1 MSALAFSEETRVGLR
16 FLIADDNEFVRMIV
30 RTLLTDMRDWQI
42 CGEAANGREAIAKV
56 GELSPDIVILDLTMP
71 VMNGFEAA
79 KQIRRIA
86 PSTKIVLFSV
96 HELLRTVAEVGADA
110 FVSKA
115 SSAQELIAAIERVI
129 GEPQKHHTTV
139 MVT

>member
-1 MSALAFSEETRVGLR
+1 MLALAFSEETRVSLR
-16 FLIADDNEFVRMIV
+16 LLIADDNEFVRMIV
-30 RTLLTDMRDWQI
+30 RTLLTCRRDWQV

-86 PSTKIVLFSV
+86 PCTKIVLFSV
-96 HELLRTVAEVGADA
+96 HELLRTAAEVGADA
-110 FVSKA
+110 FVSKG

-129 GEPQKHHTTV
+129 GEPRKDLTTA
-139 MVT
+139 MFT